1 MMGRKK
7 AKAPSL
13 SSYFRKVFTDHPD
26 WLDLD
31 HNQNVVAQWKQDH
44 NGQEMTKREKGV
56 MANMKSKMRAE
67 KRGGRKKGRRLKL
80 TGPRVSARAALADV
94 ERLEGMI
101 DSCLAEA
108 RSLQVQGIELVTNHL
123 RRARNNIV
131 LLFDEKG

>member
-1 MMGRKK
+1 MMAKKRRKGD
-7 AKAPSL
+7 SL

-31 HNQNVVAQWKQDH
+31 HNKLVVEQWKQDH
-44 NGQEMTKREKGV
+44 NGQEMIKREKGV

-67 KRGGRKKGRRLKL
+67 KRGGKRRVLKL
-80 TGPRVSARAALADV
+80 AGPRVSARAALADV

-108 RSLQVQGIELVTNHL
+108 RNLQVEDIELVVKHL